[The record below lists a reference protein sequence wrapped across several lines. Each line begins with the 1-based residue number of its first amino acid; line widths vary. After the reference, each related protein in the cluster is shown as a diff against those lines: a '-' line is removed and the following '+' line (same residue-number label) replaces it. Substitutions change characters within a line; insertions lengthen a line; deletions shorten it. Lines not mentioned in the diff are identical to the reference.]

1 MSRASALVLAALY
14 AALAGLVAA
23 GTFTG
28 LDQWAVDH
36 AMPGAHF
43 HAQQDSVIQ
52 SLVPFAEPHARAGW
66 GLAVNLV
73 TLPAGAVVSLAI
85 LVALRDWILAAVC
98 IAADLVELLCKHVL
112 TRPALGAGRFHI
124 APFDS
129 SFPSGHA
136 LRTVIVAG
144 AVAAL
149 WPRGRPPVA
158 VWACASIAL
167 LLLAGWHTPTD
178 LAGGLLLGALALL
191 GARGAGALRA
201 RRLRP

>member
-1 MSRASALVLAALY
+1 MPTRSAVVVAALY
-14 AALAGLVAA
+14 AALAALVAA

-28 LDQWAVDH
+28 LDQWAVEH

-43 HAQQDSVIQ
+43 HAKQVSLLDS
-52 SLVPFAEPHARAGW
+52 LFPFVGAHTRSGW

-85 LVALRDWILAAVC
+85 LALLRQWTLAAVC

-112 TRPALGAGRFHI
+112 TRPALHAGRFHI
-124 APFDS
+124 VPFDS

-136 LRTVIVAG
+136 LRTVIVA
-144 AVAAL
+144 AAL
-149 WPRGRPPVA
+149 AAAWPRARALVA

-167 LLLAGWHTPTD
+167 LLLAGWHTPSD
-178 LAGGLLLGALALL
+178 LAGGGVLGGLALL

-201 RRLRP
+201 RRLRA